1 MTALDALFPRQ
12 ANNDY
17 RGGPIALWG
26 FCLIT
31 ALNLFR
37 STVHFLKDDS
47 GVNSIASIIVFPGT
61 PDPNNVI
68 YMFSSIGGMHQMI
81 FTLLSLVVLWRYR
94 NLIPMMLAFLFVES
108 CFGFVVQ
115 FLHPL
120 TPEFYQS
127 TPPGKAG
134 MVPKLVATAAL
145 TVIAVRATVRS
156 STAQSEPAVST
167 SARN

>member
-1 MTALDALFPRQ
+1 MTTLEALFPRQ

-17 RGGPIALWG
+17 RAGPIALWG
-26 FCLIT
+26 FCLLT

-94 NLIPMMLAFLFVES
+94 SLIPMMLAFLFIES
-108 CFGFVVQ
+108 CFGFIVQ
-115 FLHPL
+115 VLHPL
-120 TPEFYQS
+120 TPDFYQT
-127 TPPGKAG
+127 TPPGKVG
-134 MVPKLVATAAL
+134 MVPKLVVTAAL
-145 TVIAVRATVRS
+145 IAIAVRATLRS
-156 STAQSEPAVST
+156 QDVQREPALP
-167 SARN
+167 A

>member
-1 MTALDALFPRQ
+1 MTALKALFPRQ

-17 RGGPIALWG
+17 RGGPVAFWG
-26 FCLIT
+26 FCLLT
-31 ALNLFR
+31 AVNLFR

-68 YMFSSIGGMHQMI
+68 YMFSSIGGQHQMI

-94 NLIPMMLAFLFVES
+94 SLIPMMLAFLFIES

-115 FLHPL
+115 TLHPL
-120 TPEFYQS
+120 TPEFYQR

-134 MVPKLVATAAL
+134 MVPKLVVTAAL
-145 TVIAVRATVRS
+145 TLIAVRTSMR
-156 STAQSEPAVST
+156 TPAVQRKPR
-167 SARN
+167 APA

>member
-1 MTALDALFPRQ
+1 MTALEALFPRH

-17 RGGPIALWG
+17 CGGPVAFWG
-26 FCLIT
+26 FCLLT
-31 ALNLFR
+31 AINLFR

-68 YMFSSIGGMHQMI
+68 YMFSSVGGLHQMI

-94 NLIPMMLAFLFVES
+94 SLIPMMLAFLFVES

-115 FLHPL
+115 ALHPL
-120 TPEFYQS
+120 TPEFYQR
-127 TPPGKAG
+127 TPPGKVG
-134 MVPKLVATAAL
+134 MVPKLVVTAAL
-145 TVIAVRATVRS
+145 TLVGVRATLR
-156 STAQSEPAVST
+156 TLAAQREP
-167 SARN
+167 SATT